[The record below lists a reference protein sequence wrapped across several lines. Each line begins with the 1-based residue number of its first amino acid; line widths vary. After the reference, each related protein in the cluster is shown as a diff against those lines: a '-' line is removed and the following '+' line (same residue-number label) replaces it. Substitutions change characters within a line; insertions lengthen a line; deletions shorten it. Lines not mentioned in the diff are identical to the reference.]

1 MSDTTAHSLTG
12 PRGTHKQ
19 PVWLH
24 GLYAALWLYLF
35 ISAINVMG
43 GALKTLGRSSTW
55 LQEQLDAGGPI
66 GALMGGVIVTALVQS
81 SSFTTSLIIIA
92 VAAGQ
97 INLEAAVFAIMGANV
112 GTSITNNLVSIGT
125 MRIRRQFRRG
135 YTAALM
141 HGNVN
146 LLTVG
151 ILLPLEWISGAM
163 SPTGHGVLMR
173 FSITI
178 ADWMGLD
185 PIVRPTNPVKVITM
199 PVVDGFNWFGDLV
212 TNSDQAHGILVAALG
227 LLLLF
232 VSLLFMVTSL
242 KGALLQRIEGLFSSF
257 LFRNDFMS
265 GVVGVV
271 STIFVQSS
279 SVTTSLMVPLTSA
292 GAVTLRRAFPFM
304 LGCNLGTTV
313 TGVIA
318 ASANPVDAAI
328 SVAVCHVTFN
338 VLAVLVWYPLR
349 VVPMGIATW
358 YGSLAARKR
367 RYYWL
372 FLGIVYFAIP
382 GIAFLVHW
390 IITRIMLGSP

>member
-1 MSDTTAHSLTG
+1 M
-12 PRGTHKQ
+12 
-19 PVWLH
+19 
-24 GLYAALWLYLF
+24 WLYLF
-35 ISAINVMG
+35 VSAINVMG
-43 GALKTLGRSSTW
+43 GALKELGQSTTW
-55 LQEQLDAGGPI
+55 LTDVLAAGRHPI
-66 GALMGGVIVTALVQS
+66 IALMGGVVVTAVVQS
-81 SSFTTSLIIIA
+81 SSFTTSLIILLVGVGKMNVETA
-92 VAAGQ
+92 VY
-97 INLEAAVFAIMGANV
+97 AVMGANI

-125 MRIRRQFRRG
+125 MRIKRQFRLG

-146 LLTVG
+146 LFTVMV
-151 ILLPLEWISGAM
+151 LFPLEWIPGAM
-163 SPTGHGVLMR
+163 SSTGHGLLTR
-173 FSITI
+173 FSI
-178 ADWMGLD
+178 AMANWMGLS
-185 PIVRPTNPVKVITM
+185 PVAKPTSPVKWLTK
-199 PVVDGFNWFGDLV
+199 PVVDAFNWFGDLV
-212 TNSDQAHGILVAALG
+212 TTTDQAKWIVVAVLG
-227 LLLLF
+227 LVLLF
-232 VSLLFMVTSL
+232 LSLALMVTNL
-242 KGALLQRIEGLFSSF
+242 KGALLQRVESLFSSF

-313 TGVIA
+313 TAVIA
-318 ASANPVDAAI
+318 ASANPVDAAV